1 MSRHRSFK
9 QRQSARLHYA
19 IMQEEIEMQRLQD
32 QNQQAEA
39 QLQNELDG
47 LQAIERATHKAFA
60 SIEQNLTAHGEVG
73 R

>member
-1 MSRHRSFK
+1 MSHHRSFK

-47 LQAIERATHKAFA
+47 LNVVERATKRAFA
-60 SIEQNLTAHGEVG
+60 AIEKQALQEVCK
-73 R
+73 